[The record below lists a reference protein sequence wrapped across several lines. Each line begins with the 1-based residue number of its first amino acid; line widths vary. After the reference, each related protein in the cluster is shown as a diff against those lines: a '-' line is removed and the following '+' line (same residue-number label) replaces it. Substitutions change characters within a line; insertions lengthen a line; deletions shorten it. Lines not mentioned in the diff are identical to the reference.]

1 MADISIPGVTDKYGT
16 NSTIEKLMA
25 VERTPLIR
33 EQEKLETYKDQQ
45 NNWRTI
51 NKQMS
56 SLRESARQLYS
67 FDNPFNSK
75 LAESSQPD
83 AVEATPNRNAS
94 VGSFT
99 IRVDQIATSDRFLS
113 GNIEKNYQVPE
124 GKYTFTVNDKSVSF
138 NWKGGK
144 IADFVTSLNRR
155 GNNLIKASLIGVS
168 SKEQSLLIESL
179 KTGKENQLIF
189 EDAALDLALKTNI
202 VEDTGINR
210 DTVLVKNTSDL
221 SKTTGMVFSA
231 VRINNGEISVPAKN
245 GFELKLADSVSE
257 NSANEINFTVMIE
270 SEEDFPNEEV
280 PDSIGSGSSAI
291 EFGIQSEPVLPD
303 SPMINFK
310 GIIVY
315 NESSEFSLPSSA
327 AGLETE
333 NELPAVTVDSSV
345 VYLKTSEG
353 KEIPLDKIRNDNE
366 KQNFTV
372 SISDYPDAESIII
385 RNKNSEKT
393 VHVSFPVA
401 TDTSLQANGF
411 EPLNPIARA
420 DDAKIRYEGIT
431 MYRSENTIDDIVPDI
446 TLNLLDTTD
455 RNAKITIS
463 PDVETSKEAI
473 ISLVGNYN
481 RVLAEINILTQN
493 KPEIVTELEYFD
505 SDEQEAAMNRL
516 GTFSTESSLT
526 TSKSSLQRIIANTYP
541 IPDSSVTM
549 LSQIGISTNAASGST
564 GYNASRLRGYLEI
577 NEETLDKAL
586 ENQIDDI
593 KNLFG
598 YDSDGDL
605 IIDTGIAYLMEQHLQ
620 AYVQTGGIIATRI
633 SNLDSKI
640 NSSESTISS
649 LETKLEDKEREY
661 RTKFGNME
669 SSLASLESQ
678 SNSITNFVNQQ
689 NNSRSR

>member
-83 AVEATPNRNAS
+83 AIEATPNRNAS
-94 VGSFT
+94 IGSFS

-124 GKYTFTVNDKSVSF
+124 GKYTFKVNDKSVSF

-144 IADFVTSLNRR
+144 VSDFVTSLNRR

-168 SKEQSLLIESL
+168 SKEQALMIESL
-179 KTGKENQLIF
+179 KTGKENQLVF
-189 EDAALDLALKTNI
+189 EDAALDLALDTNI

-210 DTVLVKNTSDL
+210 DTVLVKNSSDL
-221 SKTTGMVFSA
+221 SKTSGMVFAA

-245 GFELKLADSVSE
+245 GFELKLADSVSG
-257 NSANEINFTVMIE
+257 NSANEINFSVLLE
-270 SEEDFPNEEV
+270 SEEESVSAEEESLDTTSQQE
-280 PDSIGSGSSAI
+280 P
-291 EFGIQSEPVLPD
+291 FGIQSEPVLPD

-315 NESSEFSLPSSA
+315 NESSEFSLPSSSPF
-327 AGLETE
+327 EQEE
-333 NELPAVTVDSSV
+333 NDLPAVTIDSSV
-345 VYLKTSEG
+345 VYLKTAEG

-366 KQNFTV
+366 KQDFTV
-372 SISDYPDAESIII
+372 SLSEYPDAQSIVIK
-385 RNKNSEKT
+385 NKNSEKT

-411 EPLNPIARA
+411 EPLNPIERA

-455 RNAKITIS
+455 KNAKITIT

-640 NSSESTISS
+640 SSSESTISS

-678 SNSITNFVNQQ
+678 SNSITNFINQQ